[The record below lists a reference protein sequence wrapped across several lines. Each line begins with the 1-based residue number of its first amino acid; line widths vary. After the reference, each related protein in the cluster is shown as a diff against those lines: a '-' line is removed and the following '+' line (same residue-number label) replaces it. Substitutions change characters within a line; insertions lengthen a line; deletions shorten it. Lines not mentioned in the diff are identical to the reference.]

1 VAKQLSPCILRFQR
15 ENIFRV
21 TLTRKT
27 NIQDY
32 VILEGDVLLMALN
45 GLYKISYGVYVV
57 TSGKEGRCN
66 GQIANTVVQVSSQPA
81 TVAVSINK
89 QNFTHEFIKQSGVF
103 AVSVLSKDAP
113 LSFIGNF
120 GFKCG
125 REFDKFAG
133 MTYIVGETG
142 TRIVLNHAVAYFE
155 AKVVNEIDVK
165 THTVFVGEIVAAK
178 LLNDET
184 PMTYDFY
191 HQIKRGT
198 TPKSAPTFIQAETK
212 EEIKDN
218 SKYVCRVCGYVYD
231 PILGD
236 PDSGIQP
243 GTSFEKLPENWV
255 CPICKAAK
263 IQFDRK
269 N

>member
-1 VAKQLSPCILRFQR
+1 LIL
-15 ENIFRV
+15 ID
-21 TLTRKT
+21 LK
-27 NIQDY
+27 
-32 VILEGDVLLMALN
+32 

-81 TVAVSINK
+81 MVAVSINK
-89 QNFTHEFIKQSGVF
+89 QNFTHELIKQSGVF
-103 AVSVLSKDAP
+103 AVSILSEDAT

-125 REFDKFAG
+125 RDFDKFEG
-133 MTYIVGETG
+133 TDYQVGETG

-155 AKVVNEIDVK
+155 AKVVNEIDAK
-165 THTVFVGEIVAAK
+165 THTIFLGEIINVK
-178 LLNDET
+178 LLNEKT

-198 TPKSAPTFIQAETK
+198 TPKSAPTFVQAEKK
-212 EEIKDN
+212 EETKDDA
-218 SKYVCRVCGYVYD
+218 KYICRVCGYIYD

-236 PDSGIQP
+236 PDSGVQP
-243 GTSFEKLPENWV
+243 GTLFEKLPENWV
-255 CPICKAAK
+255 CPICKATK
-263 IQFDRK
+263 SQFDRK

>member
-1 VAKQLSPCILRFQR
+1 MDLK
-15 ENIFRV
+15 
-21 TLTRKT
+21 
-27 NIQDY
+27 
-32 VILEGDVLLMALN
+32 

-66 GQIANTVVQVSSQPA
+66 GQIANTVVQVSSQPPM
-81 TVAVSINK
+81 VVVSINK
-89 QNFTHEFIKQSGVF
+89 QNYTHELIKQSGVF
-103 AVSVLSKDAP
+103 AVSVLSEDAP

-125 REFDKFAG
+125 RDLDKFEG
-133 MTYIVGETG
+133 MEYHVGETG
-142 TRIVLNHAVAYFE
+142 TRIVLNYAVAYLE
-155 AKVVNEIDVK
+155 AKVVNEIDAK
-165 THTVFVGEIVAAK
+165 THTIFVGEVVDAK
-178 LLNDET
+178 LLSDEM

-198 TPKSAPTFIQAETK
+198 TPKSAPTFAQAEKK
-212 EEIKDN
+212 EEAKDN
-218 SKYVCRVCGYVYD
+218 AKYVCRVCGYIYD

-243 GTSFEKLPENWV
+243 GTTFEKLPENWV
-255 CPICKAAK
+255 CPICKATK
-263 IQFDRK
+263 SQFDRK

>member
-1 VAKQLSPCILRFQR
+1 MDLK
-15 ENIFRV
+15 
-21 TLTRKT
+21 
-27 NIQDY
+27 
-32 VILEGDVLLMALN
+32 
-45 GLYKISYGVYVV
+45 GLYKISYGVYLV

-81 TVAVSINK
+81 MVAVSINK
-89 QNFTHEFIKQSGVF
+89 QNFTHELIKQSGVF

-125 REFDKFAG
+125 RDFNKFEG
-133 MTYIVGETG
+133 IEYKVGETG

-155 AKVVNEIDVK
+155 SKVVNEIDAK
-165 THTVFVGEIVAAK
+165 THTIFIGEIVDAQ
-178 LLNDET
+178 LLSEET

-198 TPKSAPTFIQAETK
+198 TPKSAPKFVQAEAK
-212 EEIKDN
+212 EEVRDKA
-218 SKYVCRVCGYVYD
+218 KYVCRICGYVYD
-231 PILGD
+231 PVLGD
-236 PDSGIQP
+236 PDAGIQP
-243 GTSFEKLPENWV
+243 GTPFEKLPENWV
-255 CPICKAAK
+255 CPICRATKS
-263 IQFDRK
+263 QFYRK

>member
-1 VAKQLSPCILRFQR
+1 MDLK
-15 ENIFRV
+15 
-21 TLTRKT
+21 
-27 NIQDY
+27 
-32 VILEGDVLLMALN
+32 

-57 TSGKEGRCN
+57 TSGREGRCN

-81 TVAVSINK
+81 MVAVSINK
-89 QNFTHEFIKQSGVF
+89 QNFTHELIKESGVY

-125 REFDKFAG
+125 RDFDKFEG
-133 MTYIVGETG
+133 VKYQVGETG
-142 TRIVLNHAVAYFE
+142 ARIVLNHAVAYFE
-155 AKVVNEIDVK
+155 ARVVSEIDAK
-165 THTVFVGEIVAAK
+165 THTIFVGEIVDSK
-178 LLNDET
+178 LLSDE
-184 PMTYDFY
+184 PQMTYDFY

-198 TPKSAPTFIQAETK
+198 TPKSAPTFVEAEKK
-212 EEIKDN
+212 EEVKDN
-218 SKYVCRVCGYVYD
+218 AKYTCRVCGYVYD

-243 GTSFEKLPENWV
+243 GTPFEKLPEKWV
-255 CPICKAAK
+255 CPVCGAPKS
-263 IQFDRK
+263 QFDRK

>member
-1 VAKQLSPCILRFQR
+1 MDLK
-15 ENIFRV
+15 
-21 TLTRKT
+21 
-27 NIQDY
+27 
-32 VILEGDVLLMALN
+32 
-45 GLYKISYGVYVV
+45 GLYKISHGVYVV

-81 TVAVSINK
+81 MVAISINK
-89 QNFTHEFIKQSGVF
+89 QNFTHELIKQSGVF
-103 AVSVLSKDAP
+103 AVSVLSRDAP

-125 REFDKFAG
+125 RDFDKFESVE
-133 MTYIVGETG
+133 YRVGETG

-155 AKVVNEIDVK
+155 AKVVSEIDAI
-165 THTVFVGEIVAAK
+165 THTVFVGEVVDAK
-178 LLNDET
+178 LLSDEP

-198 TPKSAPTFIQAETK
+198 TPKSAPTFVQAEKK
-212 EEIKDN
+212 EEVNDKA
-218 SKYVCRVCGYVYD
+218 KYVCRVCGYIYD

-243 GTSFEKLPENWV
+243 GTLFEKLPENWV
-255 CPICKAAK
+255 CPICRAYKS
-263 IQFDRK
+263 QFDRK

>member
-1 VAKQLSPCILRFQR
+1 MDLK
-15 ENIFRV
+15 
-21 TLTRKT
+21 
-27 NIQDY
+27 
-32 VILEGDVLLMALN
+32 
-45 GLYKISYGVYVV
+45 GLFKISYGVYVV

-81 TVAVSINK
+81 MVAVSINK
-89 QNFTHEFIKQSGVF
+89 QNFTHELIKQSGVF

-125 REFDKFAG
+125 RDFDKFEN
-133 MTYIVGETG
+133 MEYRVGETG

-155 AKVVNEIDVK
+155 AKVVSEIDAM
-165 THTVFVGEIVAAK
+165 THTFFVGEVVDAK
-178 LLNDET
+178 LLSDEP

-198 TPKSAPTFIQAETK
+198 TPKSAPTFVQAEKK
-212 EEIKDN
+212 EEDKDN
-218 SKYVCRVCGYVYD
+218 AKYVCRVCGYIYD

-243 GTSFEKLPENWV
+243 GTPFEKLPENWV
-255 CPICKAAK
+255 CLICRATKS
-263 IQFDRK
+263 QFDRK

>member
-1 VAKQLSPCILRFQR
+1 MYMDIK
-15 ENIFRV
+15 
-21 TLTRKT
+21 
-27 NIQDY
+27 
-32 VILEGDVLLMALN
+32 

-81 TVAVSINK
+81 MVAVSINK
-89 QNFTHEFIKQSGVF
+89 QNFTHELIKQSGVY

-125 REFDKFAG
+125 RDFNKFEG
-133 MTYIVGETG
+133 VEYRVGETG
-142 TRIVLNHAVAYFE
+142 ARIVLNYAVAYFE
-155 AKVVNEIDVK
+155 AKVVNEIDAK
-165 THTVFVGEIVAAK
+165 THTIFVGEIVDAK
-178 LLNDET
+178 LLSDEP

-198 TPKSAPTFIQAETK
+198 TPKSAPTFVQAEQK
-212 EEIKDN
+212 EEVKDN
-218 SKYVCRVCGYVYD
+218 AKYACRVCGYVYD
-231 PILGD
+231 PMLGD

-243 GTSFEKLPENWV
+243 GTPFEKLPENWV
-255 CPICKAAK
+255 CPVCRAPKS
-263 IQFDRK
+263 QFDRK

>member
-1 VAKQLSPCILRFQR
+1 
-15 ENIFRV
+15 
-21 TLTRKT
+21 
-27 NIQDY
+27 
-32 VILEGDVLLMALN
+32 VLLDLK

-81 TVAVSINK
+81 MVAVSINK
-89 QNFTHEFIKQSGVF
+89 QNFTHELIKESGVF
-103 AVSVLSKDAP
+103 AVSVLSKDSP

-125 REFDKFAG
+125 RDFDKFEG
-133 MTYIVGETG
+133 IEYQVGETG

-155 AKVVNEIDVK
+155 SKVVSEIDAK
-165 THTVFVGEIVAAK
+165 THTIFVGEIVDAK
-178 LLNDET
+178 LLSDEP

-198 TPKSAPTFIQAETK
+198 TPKSAPTFLQAEKK
-212 EEIKDN
+212 EEAKDN
-218 SKYVCRVCGYVYD
+218 AKYVCRVCGYIYD
-231 PILGD
+231 PKVGD

-243 GTSFEKLPENWV
+243 GTPFEKLPENWV
-255 CPICKAAK
+255 CPICRATKS
-263 IQFDRK
+263 QFDRK
-269 N
+269 DQN